1 MSDQFFISRLY
12 QSHASHRNLPQK
24 PEVYHFAERV
34 LEVLFPHFLA
44 ENCFSSEDAVSA
56 QLFQLNKDLRKLLQP
71 LKDQLRESPTETADR
86 FFETLPVIYELLC
99 KDAEAIVIEDPA
111 AADTTEVILTY
122 PGFFAIGIY
131 RIAHQLCG
139 LGVPLVP
146 RMLTEFAH
154 QQTGIDIH
162 PGASIGEYFCID
174 HGTGIVI
181 GQTTVIGN
189 HVKLYQGVTLG
200 AVSVEKTLAN
210 TKRHPTIED
219 HVVIYAGAT
228 ILGGD
233 VVIGHHSVIGGNV
246 WLTESV
252 QPYSKVYHKSQ
263 IKVSNNRKH
272 EEYLEFYI

>member
-24 PEVYHFAERV
+24 WRCIILRNGYWRSFFHFPCR
-34 LEVLFPHFLA
+34 
-44 ENCFSSEDAVSA
+44 NRFSSEDAVSA

-71 LKDQLRESPTETADR
+71 LRDQLRESPAETADR

-99 KDAEAIVIEDPA
+99 KDAEAIVLEDPA

-162 PGASIGEYFCID
+162 PGAGIGEYFCID

-200 AVSVEKTLAN
+200 AVSVEN
-210 TKRHPTIED
+210 TGQYQTPPPPLRT
-219 HVVIYAGAT
+219 T
-228 ILGGD
+228 
-233 VVIGHHSVIGGNV
+233 
-246 WLTESV
+246 
-252 QPYSKVYHKSQ
+252 
-263 IKVSNNRKH
+263 
-272 EEYLEFYI
+272 